1 MVVVHLDLHLTDSFI
16 FSQMGYYPFNR
27 QQMLSNPKIRHAIG
41 QSTETVQV
49 TKMREMEERYET
61 LKVTCEGQGS
71 LMFLLCIYLLQL
83 FVLTFD

>member
-41 QSTETVQV
+41 QSTETDQV
-49 TKMREMEERYET
+49 TKMREMEKRYET
-61 LKVTCEGQGS
+61 LKVTCEEQGKYDVFT
-71 LMFLLCIYLLQL
+71 LHFPFAILCINL
-83 FVLTFD
+83 